1 MEQSLIDTFLLEARE
16 QLEAMENGLLRAE
29 GGDCDEECVNAI
41 FRAAHTI
48 KGSGGMFGFEPV
60 VRFTHTME
68 SVLDRV
74 RDGEVPLGSEL
85 TGLLL
90 DCCDHLGLL
99 VEETAAGREVDSAA
113 ASLGSQL
120 GARLGAYLDQAPVV
134 AAAPAATVPPARP
147 AGSTLGVPS
156 FAADGGGALAV
167 TDNWHLSLRFGRE
180 VLQNGMDPLS
190 FLRYLGKQGEIVG
203 LSVLDDNLPAL
214 ADFNPEEC
222 YLGYEL
228 SYRSALDKAGIE
240 AVFEFVRDDA
250 SIKILP
256 PRSSVDRY
264 VALIAELPE
273 DDLRLGRILVD
284 CGTLTEN
291 ELAEALKEQQA
302 APAARRPALGEIL
315 VQQQAVQPEVVAAAL
330 EKQKSATAPQKSTI
344 RVDAEKLDH
353 LINLIGEL
361 VIAGASTSL
370 TAERG
375 NPVAMLEA
383 ASTMNRLVEEVRDS
397 ALNLRMVE
405 IGDTFHRFQR
415 VVRDVSKQLGK
426 DIKLVIDGADT
437 ELDKT
442 VVEKIGDPLMHLV
455 RNSMDHGIEPAAA
468 RLAAGKPAQGTLRLN
483 AYHDAGSI
491 VIEVS
496 DDGGGLP
503 KEKILKKAEERGIVA
518 PGQALSDR
526 EIFALIFEPGFST
539 AEKVSDLSGRGVGMD
554 VVRRN
559 IEALRGA
566 IEIDSAAGRGTTM
579 RIRLPL
585 TLAIIDGFL
594 VGVGKE
600 SFVIPL
606 DLVVECVELP
616 NERGSSN
623 HVNLRGQL
631 LPFLRLR
638 DQFEM
643 EGESRGREQIVI
655 VQFGEQRAGLVVD
668 ALHGEFQTV
677 IKPLGSM
684 FSGLA
689 GISGSTILGTGE
701 VALILDV
708 PNLVHKVVRETE
720 QRHVEQ
726 SACAVR

>member
-16 QLEAMENGLLRAE
+16 QLEAMEKGLLQAE
-29 GGDCDEECVNAI
+29 GGGCDEECVNAI

-60 VRFTHTME
+60 VRFTHGME

-74 RDGEVPLGSEL
+74 RDGEIPLDANL
-85 TGLLL
+85 TELLL
-90 DCCDHLGLL
+90 GCCDHLALL
-99 VEETAAGREVDSAA
+99 VEETAAGRA
-113 ASLGSQL
+113 L
-120 GARLGAYLDQAPVV
+120 PT
-134 AAAPAATVPPARP
+134 AATAEGGRLAGRLADYLIPATATALVALPVAVPPAP
-147 AGSTLGVPS
+147 TFDGFDG
-156 FAADGGGALAV
+156 AAAA
-167 TDNWHLSLRFGRE
+167 TDNWHISLRFGRD
-180 VLQNGMDPLS
+180 VLRNGMDPMS
-190 FLRYLGKQGEIVG
+190 FLRYLETRGEIVA
-203 LSVLDDNLPAL
+203 LTVIDDALPGIAGFDPEDCHLGFEL
-214 ADFNPEEC
+214 A
-222 YLGYEL
+222 
-228 SYRSALDKAGIE
+228 YRSDLDKTAIE
-240 AVFEFVRDDA
+240 GVFEFVRDDA
-250 SIKILP
+250 TIHILP
-256 PRSSVDRY
+256 PQSHVARY
-264 VALIAELPE
+264 VEMIAGLPE
-273 DDLRLGRILVD
+273 DDLRLGRILVE

-291 ELAEALKEQQA
+291 ELDEALKSQRA
-302 APAARRPALGEIL
+302 APAAQRPALGVIL
-315 VQQQAVQPEVVAAAL
+315 VEEQRVQPEVVAAAL
-330 EKQKSATAPQKSTI
+330 DKQRGAAAPARSTI
-344 RVDAEKLDH
+344 RVDAEKLDQ

-361 VIAGASTSL
+361 VIAGAGTSV
-370 TAERG
+370 TAQRG
-375 NPVAMLEA
+375 DPAAMLEA

-405 IGDTFHRFQR
+405 IGETFTRFQR

-426 DIKLVIDGADT
+426 DIRLVIDGADT

-455 RNSMDHGIEPAAA
+455 RNSMDHGIESREA

-491 VIEVS
+491 VIEVG
-496 DDGGGLP
+496 DDGGGLNRD
-503 KEKILKKAEERGIVA
+503 KILAKAVERGIVA
-518 PGQALSDR
+518 ADQPLSDR
-526 EIFALIFEPGFST
+526 EIHALIFEPGFST
-539 AEKVSDLSGRGVGMD
+539 AEQVSDLSGRGVGMD

-566 IEIDSAAGRGTTM
+566 IEIDSEIGRGTTM

-594 VGVGKE
+594 VGVGDA

-616 NERGSSN
+616 KQRRNGNRVS
-623 HVNLRGQL
+623 LRGQL
-631 LPFLRLR
+631 LPFLRLA

-643 EGESRGREQIVI
+643 ASAAGAREQIVI

-684 FSGLA
+684 FSDLT
-689 GISGSTILGTGE
+689 GISGSTILGSGE

-708 PNLVHKVVRETE
+708 PNLIHTAVRETE
-720 QRHVEQ
+720 QRHADASV
-726 SACAVR
+726 ACSV

>member
-1 MEQSLIDTFLLEARE
+1 MMEQSLIDTFLLEARE

-113 ASLGSQL
+113 ASLGGQL
-120 GARLGAYLDQAPVV
+120 SARLGAYLNQAP
-134 AAAPAATVPPARP
+134 APAVASPVATVPPA
-147 AGSTLGVPS
+147 PS
-156 FAADGGGALAV
+156 FTADGSGALAA

-214 ADFNPEEC
+214 AEFNPEEC

-302 APAARRPALGEIL
+302 APEARRPALGEIL

-330 EKQKSATAPQKSTI
+330 EKQKSASAPQKSTI

-370 TAERG
+370 MAERA

-455 RNSMDHGIEPAAA
+455 RNSMDHGIESAAV

-503 KEKILKKAEERGIVA
+503 KDKILRKAEERGIVA

-526 EIFALIFEPGFST
+526 EIYALIFEPGFST

-566 IEIDSAAGRGTTM
+566 IEIDSEAGRGTTM

-616 NERGSSN
+616 NTRGSSN

-638 DQFEM
+638 EQFEM

-726 SACAVR
+726 SAACAVR